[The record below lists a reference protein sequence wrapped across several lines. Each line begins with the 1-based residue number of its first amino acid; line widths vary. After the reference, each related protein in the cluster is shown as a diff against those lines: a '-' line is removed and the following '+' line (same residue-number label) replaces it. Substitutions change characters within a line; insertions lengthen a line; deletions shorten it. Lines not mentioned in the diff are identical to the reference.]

1 MADVTADVTW
11 REGLLTSTGG
21 SIVWQLWPRC
31 KGQQQPNLEN
41 CGFARAMM
49 KQMPSKMALSASKIA
64 TLAYGKTSSTGGGG
78 GPSAPD
84 ELVTVSSSHV
94 HTAPSLLRYEKDVSS
109 LVDVIEMELQSHGK
123 SVLTEMRKNKRLR
136 ELTVSLTVKRLVR
149 QRLEQNLEYQRSVQS
164 RTRLQVLTDRLG
176 RGLVLTKRHLAD
188 VHDLVH
194 IWHEQL
200 KSIEGNF
207 GQNVGLYFRFMRW
220 LLVVNLE
227 VLLLVLDFNDP
238 DEARRS
244 AMGGGYYHRRWV
256 LTVSRGRGW
265 FLTTPMYYG
274 NYYRGRIPMAG
285 GSSYYMPSA
294 YLNITTLCITF
305 QLIMLASSTARS
317 YRKNFIDGL
326 YTALGRT
333 ASNLLVLG
341 VLAAISAL
349 TWLVMSMDASEGQE
363 GNTISLLASAL
374 MISSSMALFPLL
386 FQLLGQL
393 ENFTHARALMFITLI
408 RMVVMAIIILWHHRH
423 LLGAQGQ
430 HGGCRQEPGCAS
442 GYVSAEARPPCWE
455 DQVGSELYQLMLVDL
470 IFTLV
475 VEIGLEG
482 VRKLSFQKGLMWAE
496 EPHFD
501 IPRSTMF
508 LIYGQTLVWTGTYF
522 SPVLSLM
529 GSLKLIITFYA
540 RKWSLEHNCQPQA
553 RSVRASQT
561 QTVFRVVA
569 FIVCFLAACF
579 TGYIIFNVHPS
590 EKCGPFQGRS
600 APWVV
605 VNDTLNK
612 WRDEGHTFVYGLAV
626 WSNRPGVVIVLDA
639 RVQVRPGGGLNQL
652 SVVAYYL
659 RSLALARE
667 EMIVLLR
674 GQLALEGQDK
684 VVLLQ
689 LIDDA
694 ASRLDEMRKGQQEE
708 PEEELRVLLEPGEVA
723 GDRRESLPPEALLA
737 EARRATGTGR
747 KRMGVSPGRTSHSV
761 RRPQLKLR
769 TRQQGKAARSSLW
782 SQFQDF
788 VRESSD
794 EASES
799 DSNISG

>member
-1 MADVTADVTW
+1 MARPAPSFSP
-11 REGLLTSTGG
+11 GNLLT
-21 SIVWQLWPRC
+21 
-31 KGQQQPNLEN
+31 GQ
-41 CGFARAMM
+41 
-49 KQMPSKMALSASKIA
+49 
-64 TLAYGKTSSTGGGG
+64 
-78 GPSAPD
+78 
-84 ELVTVSSSHV
+84 
-94 HTAPSLLRYEKDVSS
+94 
-109 LVDVIEMELQSHGK
+109 
-123 SVLTEMRKNKRLR
+123 
-136 ELTVSLTVKRLVR
+136 
-149 QRLEQNLEYQRSVQS
+149 
-164 RTRLQVLTDRLG
+164 
-176 RGLVLTKRHLAD
+176 
-188 VHDLVH
+188 
-194 IWHEQL
+194 
-200 KSIEGNF
+200 
-207 GQNVGLYFRFMRW
+207 
-220 LLVVNLE
+220 
-227 VLLLVLDFNDP
+227 
-238 DEARRS
+238 
-244 AMGGGYYHRRWV
+244 
-256 LTVSRGRGW
+256 GW

-317 YRKNFIDGL
+317 YRKNFIDVSTDTSGTTANLILAGWDARVTSQQLAELKRNGIYSSLQKKLKKKEAAAEAAATPEDEEAAARRRRASL

-408 RMVVMAIIILWHHRH
+408 RMVVMAIIILGTIVIYWVHKVNTEAADKSRV
-423 LLGAQGQ
+423 
-430 HGGCRQEPGCAS
+430 RQ
-442 GYVSAEARPPCWE
+442 RCWE

-626 WSNRPGVVIVLDA
+626 WSNRPGVVIVWML
-639 RVQVRPGGGLNQL
+639 VF

-769 TRQQGKAARSSLW
+769 TRQQGKAATISAAKYW
-782 SQFQDF
+782 S
-788 VRESSD
+788 RHGHPSKK
-794 EASES
+794 
-799 DSNISG
+799 